1 MQLAQWHPLFCGAVY
16 SVDDGKGRR
25 VNPEARSRIAGPG
38 GWIRIRIYPACLGHH
53 DRSALQA
60 EAAEAGA
67 GHCQAQGQ
75 VVCLKQALGAAQ
87 EVLARVSELA
97 RRCWPGSRSWPGDAG
112 PGLGAGQEVLARVS
126 ELARRCWPGSWRCC
140 FPGSRSCWP
149 GSRSCSG
156 GAGLGL
162 AQEGV
167 PALPGHGALG
177 EAHSCQCR
185 RPSLPCSILADHY
198 RHVPIRIPLKTQA
211 CPCYSSWPRWPRQC
225 P

>member
-1 MQLAQWHPLFCGAVY
+1 MTE
-16 SVDDGKGRR
+16 R
-25 VNPEARSRIAGPG
+25 VAGSTRKPEAAS
-38 GWIRIRIYPACLGHH
+38 LV
-53 DRSALQA
+53 L
-60 EAAEAGA
+60 GA
-67 GHCQAQGQ
+67 GSGSGST
-75 VVCLKQALGAAQ
+75 LPALGTTTA
-87 EVLARVSELA
+87 VLSKRKLQKLEQGIVKPKGKWFVSNKLSELP
-97 RRCWPGSRSWPGDAG
+97 RRCLPGSRSWPGDAG
-112 PGLGAGQEVLARVS
+112 LGLGAGQEMLARVS